1 MNPCVEDLEVIMEF
15 LDEQQRAFVLDQEA
29 ASGSESCAFG
39 FSMESWHPGSNMNRN
54 SPFQEIF
61 LPSQFYAFHPRGV
74 SIGAE
79 CAYNPGCSRLSEFS
93 PTLPSECM
101 FRSNNSYKRKRRVRL
116 FQFLFEML
124 ENPQMG
130 HCIWW
135 IQPTRGLF
143 QFSSQNKE
151 KLAEIWGRRKGNKK
165 TMTYQKMARALR
177 NYSRTGEITK
187 VKRKLTYQFSQQ
199 IIARLQG
206 GSKKPISYPIIN

>member
-1 MNPCVEDLEVIMEF
+1 MNPNVEDLEVIMEF
-15 LDEQQRAFVLDQEA
+15 LDEQQKAFVFEQET
-29 ASGSESCAFG
+29 ASGSGACAFG
-39 FSMESWHPGSNMNRN
+39 FSVESWHPGSYSNRN
-54 SPFQEIF
+54 SAFQEIF
-61 LPSQFYAFHPRGV
+61 LPSQRYTSNPCGL

-79 CAYNPGCSRLSEFS
+79 CVDNPYRPPLSDFR
-93 PTLPSECM
+93 PTLPSEYVM
-101 FRSNNSYKRKRRVRL
+101 RSSNSEKRKRRVRL

-124 ENPQMG
+124 EDPQMR

-135 IQPTRGLF
+135 IQPSGGLF

-177 NYSRTGEITK
+177 NYSRTGEIIK

-199 IIARLQG
+199 IISRLRG
-206 GSKKPISYPIIN
+206 VNKRSFVYPFLN